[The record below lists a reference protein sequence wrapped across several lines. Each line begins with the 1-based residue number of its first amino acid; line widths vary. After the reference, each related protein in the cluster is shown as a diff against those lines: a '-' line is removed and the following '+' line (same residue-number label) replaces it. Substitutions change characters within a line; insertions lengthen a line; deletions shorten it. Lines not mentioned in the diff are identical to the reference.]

1 VDFTALKAELVARG
15 FDSLST
21 TRQGYYINAA
31 RAELDRMFLWPWR
44 EKSASGT
51 SPLSVSDLGRI
62 EKVTN
67 SSQSALP
74 LAKADRSTLIDI
86 YGDLSVSGTPG
97 YYYVAWPS
105 GTPTV
110 VAIPVSTNTIAVQY
124 WKVTVDLSGAAD
136 VPAAPSEAH
145 YTIVD
150 LAVRRAYRDSDDHAA
165 AAALQPEI
173 DNAVAQLLEQ
183 YPPGQPAGPDGFVG
197 VTGASEDW

>member
-97 YYYVAWPS
+97 YYYVASPS
-105 GTPTV
+105 GSTQV
-110 VAIPVSTNTIAVQY
+110 VAIPVSTNTISVQY
-124 WKVTVDLSGAAD
+124 WKVTVDLSGASD
-136 VPAAPSEAH
+136 TPASPSEAH

-150 LAVRRAYRDSDDHAA
+150 LAVRRAYRDNDDHGA

-173 DNAVAQLLEQ
+173 DNAIAQLVEQ
-183 YPPGQPAGPDGFVG
+183 YPPGQPDGPDGFVG